1 MLLPLV
7 TKLPVSKCRFFDC
20 QKTQHPG
27 DKANQAGVWR
37 EISMTMAEQV
47 VIDPAT
53 QADLDELSET
63 LRI

>member
-7 TKLPVSKCRFFDC
+7 TKLPKSKCQFLDC

-37 EISMTMAEQV
+37 EISVTMAEQV
-47 VIDPAT
+47 VIEPAT
-53 QADLDELSET
+53 KAHLDELSEM